1 MRAKDFIAYN
11 CSTLK
16 FADELRTT
24 IDRFL
29 DCRNNYSKTSRHFTS
44 HLSEPDKWAKF
55 VEKCLNKK
63 IDSQKHWDFIQELEK
78 CVSSDA
84 SFSYLHGCIANK
96 NKAEINVI
104 SSEQIEQCI
113 SNQYENY
120 PCICIDDYLTNAINT
135 EFIKT
140 IDSRNYTE
148 REELDIF
155 NSAYRLFDEIR
166 QQLQKTRHAT
176 HIYKEFNMDSEQMK
190 DDTLRLLSFY
200 IHDYNYDITEAQ
212 RDKLDIISNELGK
225 YIQQRNKKHSSDTE
239 AKEKWKILK
248 CTIDNM
254 ISDEEKL
261 KLLISERTDFQQLS
275 IDEQKQIDAQFAD
288 KCQLEINK
296 IKEIQS
302 ITHNGLD
309 GDDDKDISTAPK
321 RTMKVTS
328 DTVLVLL
335 KGLKAVQNAD
345 NTVIAAFTN
354 YLTGFSTEKI
364 RQRLSNAEELT
375 SSHKKEVEYVN
386 DLLSKLNINNSLTYN
401 KHR

>member
-1 MRAKDFIAYN
+1 M
-11 CSTLK
+11 
-16 FADELRTT
+16 
-24 IDRFL
+24 
-29 DCRNNYSKTSRHFTS
+29 
-44 HLSEPDKWAKF
+44 
-55 VEKCLNKK
+55 
-63 IDSQKHWDFIQELEK
+63 QELEK
-78 CVSSDA
+78 CVSTDA
-84 SFSYLHGCIANK
+84 SFSYLQGCIANK

-104 SSEQIEQCI
+104 TSEQIEQHI
-113 SNQYENY
+113 SSQYENY
-120 PCICIDDYLTNAINT
+120 PCTCIDDYLTNAINV

-140 IDSRNYTE
+140 IDSRDYTE

-176 HIYKEFNMDSEQMK
+176 HIYKEFSMDTDQMK

-200 IHDYNYDITEAQ
+200 IHDYNYDITDVQ

-225 YIQQRNKKHSSDTE
+225 YIQQRNKKHHSSLE
-239 AKEKWKILK
+239 AKEKWNVLK
-248 CTIDNM
+248 GIIDNM

-261 KLLISERTDFQQLS
+261 KLLIAERTEFQQLPL
-275 IDEQKQIDAQFAD
+275 EQQKEIGAQFAD
-288 KCQLEINK
+288 NCQLEINK

-302 ITHNGLD
+302 ITTHCLDD
-309 GDDDKDISTAPK
+309 GDDDTSNTPK

-328 DTVLVLL
+328 DTVLLLL
-335 KGLKAVQNAD
+335 KELKATQSTD
-345 NTVIAAFTN
+345 NTVIAAFAN

-375 SSHKKEVEYVN
+375 TSHKKEVEFVN
-386 DLLSKLNINNSLTYN
+386 ELLSKLNINNSLTYN

>member
-1 MRAKDFIAYN
+1 MRAKDFIAYSSN
-11 CSTLK
+11 TLK
-16 FADELRTT
+16 FSDELKTT

-44 HLSEPDKWAKF
+44 HLSEPDKWVKF

-78 CVSSDA
+78 CVSTDA

-104 SSEQIEQCI
+104 TSEQIEQFI

-120 PCICIDDYLTNAINT
+120 PCTCIDDYLTNPINA

-140 IDSRNYTE
+140 IDSREYTE

-176 HIYKEFNMDSEQMK
+176 HIYKEFGMDTEQMK
-190 DDTLRLLSFY
+190 DDVLRLLSFY
-200 IHDYNYDITEAQ
+200 IHDYHYDLTDFQ
-212 RDKLDIISNELGK
+212 REKLDTISNELGK
-225 YIQQRNKKHSSDTE
+225 YIQQRNKKLYSSLE
-239 AKEKWKILK
+239 AKEKWKTLK

-261 KLLISERTDFQQLS
+261 KLLISERTEFQQLP

-288 KCQLEINK
+288 KCQLEIDK
-296 IKEIQS
+296 IKEIQA
-302 ITHNGLD
+302 ITPNGSES
-309 GDDDKDISTAPK
+309 DIDTGATPK

-328 DTVLVLL
+328 DTVFLLL
-335 KGLKAVQNAD
+335 KELKAIQNTD
-345 NTVIAAFTN
+345 NTVIAAFIN
-354 YLTGFSTEKI
+354 YLTGFSSEKI
-364 RQRLSNAEELT
+364 RQRLSNTEELT
-375 SSHKKEVEYVN
+375 ITHKKEVEFIN
-386 DLLSKLNINNSLTYN
+386 GLLSKLNISNSLTYN
-401 KHR
+401 KRR